1 MSLKKKIM
9 ATSLLSLAT
18 FSISSTSVFAD
29 TVYDIIA
36 DSLSV
41 RTGPGTS
48 YTIIAT
54 VYNGTDL
61 VGVPNFKMIEADG
74 FEYDKY
80 YYPKSSLRKYSSSA
94 VGYVAYQKDDYSER
108 YITWANFARG
118 TSDPTNVYDD
128 SSLTHVI
135 KQYPKGKS
143 YQRNCHRRDIID
155 PGSPERK

>member
-61 VGVPNFKMIEADG
+61 VGVPNFKMIEARSG
-74 FEYDKY
+74 W
-80 YYPKSSLRKYSSSA
+80 
-94 VGYVAYQKDDYSER
+94 
-108 YITWANFARG
+108 I
-118 TSDPTNVYDD
+118 
-128 SSLTHVI
+128 
-135 KQYPKGKS
+135 
-143 YQRNCHRRDIID
+143 
-155 PGSPERK
+155 